1 MAENIVAGLFGLTPE
16 MYGQQ
21 QRVGA
26 MNEGIALA
34 QLDPAA
40 RGAALTYGGAKG
52 LGGAI
57 AGAMG
62 IEDPQ
67 LKMITQRQQLLGM
80 IDPSNPDSYL
90 QAAQMALQSGDAQAA
105 LALREQGTQARMQ
118 AMKNEDYLTQR
129 GAQMQA
135 RGLDALAQSLVTQL
149 KNPDGSVNEEV
160 KNRLLSFPQGQ
171 AAISQLAKV
180 IPDLR
185 RIGAM
190 GAPEENPFNVFLQDE
205 TIPKNVKTLAKQ
217 YSESLTKGILDPE
230 KVDVKTKELAE
241 MAQRISQFDQN
252 QATIKTQQEQLNVF
266 KAQGLANTQQS
277 LAIQNAQL
285 RLQEQNVQFQQQL
298 KQAEADRK
306 AETARTKPLPAY
318 LAKDEEADYGTATA
332 ATNLASDANNFI
344 GRIKSG
350 EIKFGLKDRA
360 SIRTRQAFGSN
371 DPDVLARED
380 YDKFLKVL
388 TNESLRLNKG
398 TQTEGDAVR
407 AAKELESSESPQAAA
422 AAMRRLVDINVRRT
436 QNAADDVLRR
446 RKNANFPEPE
456 RAIEVPK
463 FDVQIIDNADYQR
476 FLKNPKFPSGTV
488 FIDPEGQRRTKP

>member
-1 MAENIVAGLFGLTPE
+1 MADSMIAGLFGMTPE
-16 MYGQQ
+16 MYQGQQ
-21 QRVGA
+21 YQQDLKRSY
-26 MNEGIALA
+26 ELA
-34 QLDPAA
+34 QLDPGAAA
-40 RGAALTYGGAKG
+40 RAQLGASVGQ
-52 LGGAI
+52 LGRGF

-67 LKMITQRQQLLGM
+67 LQRITQRQQLLGM
-80 IDPSNPDSYL
+80 IDPSNPDSYI
-90 QAAQMALQSGDAQAA
+90 QAAQMALQSGDAEAA
-105 LALREQGTQARMQ
+105 FALREQGSQARMQ

-135 RGLDALAQSLVTQL
+135 RGLEGIAQNLITQL

-190 GAPEENPFNVFLQDE
+190 GVPEDNPFKVFLEDE
-205 TIPKNVKTLAKQ
+205 TIPKNVKTLATQ
-217 YSESLTKGILDPE
+217 YSTSLTKGILDPE
-230 KVDVKTKELAE
+230 KADVKVKELSE

-298 KQAEADRK
+298 RQAEADRK

-350 EIKFGLKDRA
+350 DIKFGLKDRA

-422 AAMRRLVDINVRRT
+422 AAMRRLVEINVRRT
-436 QNAADDVLRR
+436 QNASDDVLRR
-446 RKNANFPEPE
+446 RKNANFPDPE
-456 RAIEVPK
+456 RPIEVPK
-463 FDVQIIDNADYQR
+463 FDVQIIDNAEYQR
-476 FLKNPKFPSGTV
+476 FLKNPKFPSGTA

>member
-1 MAENIVAGLFGLTPE
+1 MAESMVAGLFGLTPQ
-16 MYGQQ
+16 MYQNQQ
-21 QRVGA
+21 YQQDLNR
-26 MNEGIALA
+26 GISMA
-34 QLDPAA
+34 QLSP
-40 RGAALTYGGAKG
+40 GAAAQAG
-52 LGGAI
+52 LQASVGQLGRGF

-67 LKMITQRQQLLGM
+67 LQRITQRQQLLGM

-90 QAAQMALQSGDAQAA
+90 QAAQIALQSGDAQAA

-129 GAQMQA
+129 GQRMQSQGLEGIAQNLM
-135 RGLDALAQSLVTQL
+135 TQL

-160 KNRLLSFPQGQ
+160 KNKLLSFPQGQ
-171 AAISQLAKV
+171 AAISQFAKV

-190 GAPEENPFNVFLQDE
+190 GAPEDNPFKVFLEDQ
-205 TIPKNVKTLAKQ
+205 TIPKTVQTLAKQ
-217 YSESLTKGILDPE
+217 YSTSLEKGILDPE
-230 KVDVKTKELAE
+230 KVDAKAKELAE
-241 MAQRISQFDQN
+241 MTQRISQFEQN
-252 QATIKTQQEQLNVF
+252 QAQIKNNQDTL
-266 KAQGLANTQQS
+266 ASLRSQGLENSRQS
-277 LAIQNAQL
+277 LLIQQGNQTLQAQ
-285 RLQEQNVQFQQQL
+285 NIAFQQDM
-298 KQAEADRK
+298 KRAEAERK
-306 AETARTKPLPAY
+306 AETARSKPLPAY

-436 QNAADDVLRR
+436 QNASDDVLRR

>member
-16 MYGQQ
+16 MYGER
-21 QRVGA
+21 QRTSA
-26 MNEGIALA
+26 LQEGITLA

-52 LGGAI
+52 LGTAI
-57 AGAMG
+57 GGAMG

-118 AMKNEDYLTQR
+118 AMKNEDYLAQR
-129 GAQMQA
+129 GQRMQA
-135 RGLDALAQSLVTQL
+135 QGLDALAQSLVTQL

-160 KNRLLSFPQGQ
+160 KNRLLSFQQGQ

-360 SIRTRQAFGSN
+360 SIRTRQAFGSQ
-371 DPDVLARED
+371 DPDVIARED

-407 AAKELESSESPQAAA
+407 AAKELESSESPAAAA
-422 AAMRRLVDINVRRT
+422 AAMRRLVEINVRRT

-446 RKNANFPEPE
+446 RKNANFPDPE
-456 RAIEVPK
+456 RPIEVPK

>member
-1 MAENIVAGLFGLTPE
+1 MYGEQQRRSALREGIDYAQLTP
-16 MYGQQ
+16 GQ
-21 QRVGA
+21 A
-26 MNEGIALA
+26 
-34 QLDPAA
+34 
-40 RGAALTYGGAKG
+40 GAAMTYAGARG

-62 IEDPQ
+62 VQDPQ
-67 LKMITQRQQLLGM
+67 LQRITQRQQILGM
-80 IDPSNPDSYL
+80 IDPSNPDSYI
-90 QAAQMALQSGDAQAA
+90 QAAQMALQGGDAEAA
-105 LALREQGTQARMQ
+105 YALREQGTQARMQ
-118 AMKNEDYLTQR
+118 AMKNEDYLAQR
-129 GAQMQA
+129 GQRMQTQGLEGIAQN
-135 RGLDALAQSLVTQL
+135 LITQL

-190 GAPEENPFNVFLQDE
+190 GAPEENPFKVFLEDE
-205 TIPKNVKTLAKQ
+205 TIPKNVKTLATQ
-217 YSESLTKGILDPE
+217 YSTSLNKGILDPE
-230 KVDVKTKELAE
+230 KADVKVKELAE
-241 MAQRISQFDQN
+241 MTQRITQFNQN
-252 QATIKTQQEQLNVF
+252 QDQIKAQQAQLNVF
-266 KAQGLANTQQS
+266 KDQGLANTEQS
-277 LAIQNAQL
+277 LNIQRAQL
-285 RLQEQNVQFQQQL
+285 RLQEQNVQFQQDM
-298 KQAEADRK
+298 KRADADRK

-350 EIKFGLKDRA
+350 DIKFSLKDRA
-360 SIRTRQAFGSN
+360 SIRTRQAFGSS

-436 QNAADDVLRR
+436 QNASDDVLRR

-476 FLKNPKFPSGTV
+476 FLRNPKFPSGTV

>member
-1 MAENIVAGLFGLTPE
+1 MADNIVAGLFGLTPE
-16 MYGQQ
+16 MYQGQQ
-21 QRVGA
+21 YQQDLKRGY
-26 MNEGIALA
+26 ELA
-34 QLDPAA
+34 QLDPGAAA
-40 RGAALTYGGAKG
+40 RAQLGASVGQ
-52 LGGAI
+52 LGRGF

-105 LALREQGTQARMQ
+105 YALREQGTQARMQ

-135 RGLDALAQSLVTQL
+135 RGLEGIAQNLITQL

-190 GAPEENPFNVFLQDE
+190 GAPEENPFKVFIDDA
-205 TIPKNVKTLAKQ
+205 TIPKTVQTLAKQ
-217 YSESLTKGILDPE
+217 YSTSLEKGILDPE
-230 KVDVKTKELAE
+230 KVDVKAKELAE
-241 MAQRISQFDQN
+241 MTQRISQFEQN
-252 QATIKTQQEQLNVF
+252 QTQIKNNQDML
-266 KAQGLANTQQS
+266 ASLRSQGLENSRQS
-277 LAIQNAQL
+277 LLIQQGNQALQAQ
-285 RLQEQNVQFQQQL
+285 NIAFQQDM
-298 KQAEADRK
+298 KRSEAERK
-306 AETARTKPLPAY
+306 AETARSKPLPAY

-436 QNAADDVLRR
+436 QNASDDVLRR

>member
-1 MAENIVAGLFGLTPE
+1 MADSMVAGLFGLTPE
-16 MYGQQ
+16 MYQNQQ
-21 QRVGA
+21 YQQDLKRGY
-26 MNEGIALA
+26 ELA
-34 QLDPAA
+34 QLSP
-40 RGAALTYGGAKG
+40 GAAAQASLQASVGQLGRGVAG
-52 LGGAI
+52 L
-57 AGAMG
+57 MG
-62 IEDPQ
+62 VEDPM
-67 LKMITQRQQLLGM
+67 LNRITKRQQILGM
-80 IDPSNPDSYL
+80 IDPSKPETFDMAV
-90 QAAQMALQSGDAQAA
+90 QFALQSGDAEAA
-105 LALREQGTQARMQ
+105 YALREQSTQARMQ

-129 GAQMQA
+129 GQRMQTQGLEGIAQN
-135 RGLDALAQSLVTQL
+135 LITQL

-160 KNRLLSFPQGQ
+160 KNKLMSFPQGQ
-171 AAISQLAKV
+171 AAISQFAKV

-190 GAPEENPFNVFLQDE
+190 GALEDNPFKVFLEDQ
-205 TIPKNVKTLAKQ
+205 TIPKTVQTLAKQ
-217 YSESLTKGILDPE
+217 YSTSLEKGILDPE

-241 MAQRISQFDQN
+241 MIQRISQFEQN
-252 QATIKTQQEQLNVF
+252 QTQIKNNQDMLVSLRS
-266 KAQGLANTQQS
+266 QGLENSRQS
-277 LAIQNAQL
+277 LLIQQGNQA
-285 RLQEQNVQFQQQL
+285 LQTQNIAFQQDM
-298 KQAEADRK
+298 KRAEAERK
-306 AETARTKPLPAY
+306 AETARNKPLPSY

-446 RKNANFPEPE
+446 RSNANFAAPE

-488 FIDPEGQRRTKP
+488 FVDPEGQRRTKP

>member
-118 AMKNEDYLTQR
+118 AIKNEDYLTQR

-252 QATIKTQQEQLNVF
+252 QATIKTQQEQLNAF
-266 KAQGLANTQQS
+266 KSQGLANTQQS

-285 RLQEQNVQFQQQL
+285 RLQEQNAAFQQQL
-298 KQAEADRK
+298 KLDAEKRK
-306 AETARTKPLPAY
+306 EETARTKPLPSY

-380 YDKFLKVL
+380 YEKFLKVL

-476 FLKNPKFPSGTV
+476 FLKNPKFPSGTP

>member
-1 MAENIVAGLFGLTPE
+1 MADIVGSLFGMNPQ
-16 MYGQQ
+16 MYGEQ
-21 QRVGA
+21 QRRSA
-26 MNEGIALA
+26 LQEGVTLA
-34 QLDPAA
+34 QLSPAA

-52 LGGAI
+52 LGSAI
-57 AGAMG
+57 GGAMG
-62 IEDPQ
+62 VEDPQ
-67 LKMITQRQQLLGM
+67 LQRITQRQQLLGM
-80 IDPSNPDSYL
+80 VDPSNPDSYI
-90 QAAQMALQSGDAQAA
+90 QAAQMALQSGDAEAA
-105 LALREQGTQARMQ
+105 YALREQGTQARMQ

-129 GAQMQA
+129 GQRMQSQGLEGIAQN
-135 RGLDALAQSLVTQL
+135 LITQL

-171 AAISQLAKV
+171 AAISQFAKV

-190 GAPEENPFNVFLQDE
+190 GATEDNPFKVFLDDE
-205 TIPKNVKTLAKQ
+205 TIPKNVKTLATQ
-217 YSESLTKGILDPE
+217 YSSSLAKGILDPE
-230 KVDVKTKELAE
+230 KADVKVKELSE
-241 MAQRISQFDQN
+241 MAQRINQFDQN
-252 QATIKTQQEQLNVF
+252 QATIKAQQEQLNVF
-266 KAQGLANTQQS
+266 KAQGLANSQQS
-277 LAIQNAQL
+277 LNIQNAQL
-285 RLQEQNVQFQQQL
+285 RLQEQNNQFQQQL
-298 KQAEADRK
+298 KLDAEKRK
-306 AETARTKPLPAY
+306 EETARTKPLPSY

-360 SIRTRQAFGSN
+360 SIRTRQAFGSQ
-371 DPDVLARED
+371 DPDVIARED

-407 AAKELESSESPQAAA
+407 AAKELESSESPAAAA
-422 AAMRRLVDINVRRT
+422 AAMRRLVEINVRRT

-446 RKNANFPEPE
+446 RKNANFPDPE
-456 RAIEVPK
+456 RPIEVPK

-476 FLKNPKFPSGTV
+476 FLKNPKFPSGTA

>member
-1 MAENIVAGLFGLTPE
+1 MAESMVAGLFGLTPQA
-16 MYGQQ
+16 YQNQQ
-21 QRVGA
+21 YNQDLKR
-26 MNEGIALA
+26 GIELA
-34 QLDPAA
+34 GLSP
-40 RGAALTYGGAKG
+40 GAAAQAG
-52 LGGAI
+52 LQASVGQLGRGI

-67 LKMITQRQQLLGM
+67 LQRITQRQQLLGM
-80 IDPSNPDSYL
+80 VDPSNPDSYF
-90 QAAQMALQSGDAQAA
+90 QAAQMALQSGDAEAA
-105 LALREQGTQARMQ
+105 YALREQGTQARMQ

-129 GAQMQA
+129 GQRMQTQGLEGIAQNLMA
-135 RGLDALAQSLVTQL
+135 QL

-160 KNRLLSFPQGQ
+160 KNRLMSFPQGQ
-171 AAISQLAKV
+171 AAISQFAKV

-190 GAPEENPFNVFLQDE
+190 GAPEDNPFKVFIDDA
-205 TIPKNVKTLAKQ
+205 TIPKTVQTLAKQ
-217 YSESLTKGILDPE
+217 YSTSLEKGILDPE
-230 KVDVKTKELAE
+230 KVDVKAKELAE
-241 MAQRISQFDQN
+241 MTQRISQFEQN
-252 QATIKTQQEQLNVF
+252 QTQIKNNQEMLAGL
-266 KAQGLANTQQS
+266 KSQGLENSRQS
-277 LAIQNAQL
+277 LLI
-285 RLQEQNVQFQQQL
+285 QQQNSNIAAQNSQFKQQML
-298 KQAEADRK
+298 QAETDRK
-306 AETARTKPLPAY
+306 AEAARNKPLPSY

-407 AAKELESSESPQAAA
+407 AAKELESSESPAAAA
-422 AAMRRLVDINVRRT
+422 AAMRRLVEINVRRT

-446 RKNANFPEPE
+446 RKNANFPDPE
-456 RAIEVPK
+456 RPIEVPK

-476 FLKNPKFPSGTV
+476 FLKNPKFPSGTA